1 MYDKQS
7 KQGEAPLSQ
16 DPVFTVAE
24 IKQQLADLHK
34 VSDASHHTLLS
45 VQQRIAFFNSASHGV
60 SCIRLCSACYVA
72 NPTGASVCT
81 GSTVSAIEQ
90 RNSYSRR
97 CVV

>member
-34 VSDASHHTLLS
+34 VSGATHHTLLL
-45 VQQRIAFFNSASHGV
+45 VQH
-60 SCIRLCSACYVA
+60 
-72 NPTGASVCT
+72 
-81 GSTVSAIEQ
+81 
-90 RNSYSRR
+90 
-97 CVV
+97 

>member
-34 VSDASHHTLLS
+34 VSICVCVCALCYMMCQKCRSAVSTRLSDASL
-45 VQQRIAFFNSASHGV
+45 RIDCAAWY
-60 SCIRLCSACYVA
+60 R
-72 NPTGASVCT
+72 P
-81 GSTVSAIEQ
+81 
-90 RNSYSRR
+90 
-97 CVV
+97 